1 MRDRNDWLNSE
12 RGTTSSNRQADKVL
26 EPDAARSKG
35 PWAGRYPTIIQTASP
50 IGHSEVGATN
60 APTPVTGQVLN
71 PNSHLARLANAVQRS
86 RRLGA
91 APRRRQYLQ
100 LVQEERP

>member
-12 RGTTSSNRQADKVL
+12 RGTTSPNRQADKVL
-26 EPDAARSKG
+26 EPDAARTKG
-35 PWAGRYPTIIQTASP
+35 PWAGQYPIIIQTAPPP
-50 IGHSEVGATN
+50 IRHSEVGATN
-60 APTPVTGQVLN
+60 AHVTRQAPN
-71 PNSHLARLANAVQRS
+71 PNSHLARIANAVQRS

>member
-12 RGTTSSNRQADKVL
+12 RGTTSSHRQADKVL
-26 EPDAARSKG
+26 DPDAARAKG
-35 PWAGRYPTIIQTASP
+35 PWAGQYPIIIQTAPP
-50 IGHSEVGATN
+50 ISHSDVGDTN
-60 APTPVTGQVLN
+60 APATRRAPN

-91 APRRRQYLQ
+91 APRRRHYLQ